1 MLRCSSLPI
10 CSMPRGV
17 SERRAPT
24 IGSRA
29 QRHKREGEP
38 GGIEIKAPPC
48 DLPPKAQNQHL
59 YYGGL
64 PCERTHHGKG
74 LQDVTSLF
82 FSHLFS
88 SFHIFFPSSQ
98 LHTRATRRLH
108 VCSLPRLQLGT
119 DRSEQHLSD
128 LIIIEVSSNNY
139 QYKETS
145 SRELEQIQDPTT
157 PQRRF
162 DASES
167 AENIQPLRNVP
178 ALKVSRKQIHGSAPH
193 DQPKRTE
200 SPGGFLEQRTNQH
213 QNRRA
218 QTRGSDATVPIWTQ
232 PHLDPSRRTRSSIN
246 EMETAHHKTNPC
258 VSNIYIPKERD
269 SPFPVSSIGTI

>member
-1 MLRCSSLPI
+1 M
-10 CSMPRGV
+10 
-17 SERRAPT
+17 A
-24 IGSRA
+24 
-29 QRHKREGEP
+29 
-38 GGIEIKAPPC
+38 KAF
-48 DLPPKAQNQHL
+48 KM
-59 YYGGL
+59 
-64 PCERTHHGKG
+64 
-74 LQDVTSLF
+74 
-82 FSHLFS
+82 SHLS
-88 SFHIFFPSSQ
+88 SFHIFSLLFTSFFPSSQ

>member
-178 ALKVSRKQIHGSAPH
+178 A
-193 DQPKRTE
+193 
-200 SPGGFLEQRTNQH
+200 QH